1 LIFVISLL
9 ALIFVWLFTATT
21 NFRDASATSVEA
33 AKAKKPKKKTYKKGA
48 QACEFNCSIVELVT
62 LFSPFNPLMTTPQP
76 P

>member
-33 AKAKKPKKKTYKKGA
+33 AKAIKPKKKLTKKARKRANSIA
-48 QACEFNCSIVELVT
+48 QLWS
-62 LFSPFNPLMTTPQP
+62 
-76 P
+76 